1 MLTTEGNLA
10 MRLSSARLGSTS
22 PWITPSKIQLLFSA
36 TGVEIQASEMSNSKQ
51 MSGPSLA
58 KDGTITMSKV
68 DTNKSI
74 LTMVGRN
81 K

>member
-1 MLTTEGNLA
+1 MLTTEENLA
-10 MRLSSARLGSTS
+10 MRLSSAKLGSTS

-36 TGVEIQASEMSNSKQ
+36 TGAEIQASEMSNSKQ
-51 MSGPSLA
+51 MSGPSPA
-58 KDGTITMSKV
+58 KDATIIMSKV
-68 DTNKSI
+68 DTNNSI